1 MLIRLGG
8 GSEGIKEYLEDG
20 HKQGREMSR
29 NELDERVILA
39 GDLEFTDQLIKDS
52 ESDGERYKHIT
63 LAFKEDEISRET
75 MDNIVRDFEKFAFAA
90 YGPGEYNFY
99 AEAHLPKIKSYV
111 NQKTGETVE
120 RKPHIHIVIPK
131 TNLLSNGSLNPFG
144 LADHNERFLDA
155 FQEHVNNKYG
165 LASPKS
171 NRRIEFTD
179 ASDMIQRYKDDEFE
193 GGNKEFK
200 GKILSAVLDRGVTS
214 YEDFKTLIT
223 EFGDVRS
230 RNFGRYNE
238 YQNVKPAGNAKGVN
252 LKEYV
257 FSKEFIELSDSDKRD
272 AMSAQVVR
280 KYEVEGVARRDPEN
294 ITSAL
299 EEWHKLRAFEVKY
312 INSGN
317 SKLYKAYKD
326 STFEEKQ
333 NILNDRAARFYNK
346 FKEPQNEPERF
357 RKNPFDHVYGFK
369 QLGRGVDGRD
379 AGTGPARVHE
389 RDRGHGIGVDGRDN
403 GSESRGQSGG
413 TGPGA
418 GRITVGGRGTGRAGT
433 SDLTRRQRAFTS
445 SRKHDTISITR
456 FEATR
461 TLNRVPRVPGL
472 DVVRDGG
479 QREVLLPDHA
489 SNKLE
494 HGGTSGNDTLRRDRN
509 RQRGGGRLR
518 ATGRAVDST
527 LSQHARDLRER
538 GQIEASADVQEFKEI
553 KHKLDASRLL
563 SELSRSHGLLV
574 DKYEVTVAQDGS
586 ARVVCGNRKLNV
598 SDFLTR
604 EMRLSWSESADILR
618 AAYRDQT
625 GGVSVQAPMQSP
637 SPTLWRQ
644 FQNERK
650 SRGGQRE
657 LWTRQF
663 ASERER
669 RDALKRALERDKQ
682 DARTSLPHVRKGA
695 DSVARMTYV
704 AAERTLTGD
713 IRVERQ
719 QLRTPVSDQYRT
731 FLHALSETG
740 NVDALTELR
749 RMARPA
755 AQRSAH
761 EGGSI
766 SAHAPDSEANSIFYR
781 GKDIKFRVHL
791 NGDVVYSLNGR
802 AIIEDRGSK
811 LMMLQTDRFAIEAGL
826 RLAEAK
832 FGSIIILSGPKN
844 YQERAALVAAE
855 AGVNVT
861 FENKRLESIREH
873 RVAELESQRARKS
886 ENRELG
892 RDFVAARRT
901 AKPTEPSSTEI
912 GSTSVKP
919 ATPTPSQDRGK
930 NREQDRER

>member
-165 LASPKS
+165 LASPKN

-193 GGNKEFK
+193 GGNKELK
-200 GKILSAVLDRGVTS
+200 GKILSAVLERGVTT
-214 YEDFKTLIT
+214 YEDFRTLIT
-223 EFGDVRS
+223 EFGDVRV
-230 RNFGRYNE
+230 RNFGKHNE
-238 YQNVKPAGNAKGVN
+238 YQNVKPTGNAKGVN

-257 FSKEFIELSDSDKRD
+257 FSKEFVELSDSDKRE

-280 KYEVEGVARRDPEN
+280 KYEVEGIARRDPEN
-294 ITSAL
+294 ITNAL
-299 EEWHKLRAFEVKY
+299 GEWHKLRAFEVKY

-333 NILNDRAARFYNK
+333 DILNDRAARFYEK
-346 FKEPQNEPERF
+346 FKEPKNEPERF
-357 RKNPFDHVYGFK
+357 RKNAFEHVYGFK
-369 QLGRGVDGRD
+369 QLGRGIDGRD
-379 AGTGPARVHE
+379 AGPGPARLHE
-389 RDRGHGIGVDGRDN
+389 RDGRHGSVVDGGDN
-403 GSESRGQSGG
+403 GPGSPRRPEEQQF
-413 TGPGA
+413 GA
-418 GRITVGGRGTGRAGT
+418 GRSSGRGSAAGQRGAA
-433 SDLTRRQRAFTS
+433 DLTRRQRAFTA
-445 SRKHDTISITR
+445 SRKYDTIAITR

-472 DVVRDGG
+472 DVVRDVG

-489 SNKLE
+489 PDKLE
-494 HGGTSGNDTLRRDRN
+494 HGRTSSNDALRRDRN
-509 RQRGGGRLR
+509 RQRGSGRVGG
-518 ATGRAVDST
+518 TGRAVDST

-538 GQIEASADVQEFKEI
+538 GQIAANADGQEFKEI

-586 ARVVCGNRKLNV
+586 ARIVCGNRKLNV

-618 AAYRDQT
+618 SAYRDQT
-625 GGVSVQAPMQSP
+625 SGLSSQGPMQSP
-637 SPTLWRQ
+637 SPALWRQ

-663 ASERER
+663 ANERER
-669 RDALKRALERDKQ
+669 RDALKRALGLDKRDTR
-682 DARTSLPHVRKGA
+682 AGLPHSRKAA

-704 AAERTLTGD
+704 AAEQTLSAD
-713 IRVERQ
+713 IRAERQ

-731 FLHALSETG
+731 FLHALAETG
-740 NVDALTELR
+740 NADALAELR
-749 RMARPA
+749 RMARA
-755 AQRSAH
+755 GTQRSAH

-766 SAHAPDSEANSIFYR
+766 SAHALHPEANGIFYR
-781 GKDIKFRVHL
+781 GKDMKFRVHM
-791 NGDVVYSLNGR
+791 NGDVVYSLGGR

-832 FGSIIILSGPKN
+832 FGSIIILSGPKD

-855 AGVNVT
+855 AGVKVT
-861 FENKRLESIREH
+861 FENKRLESIRGQH
-873 RVAELESQRARKS
+873 AAELASERARKA

-892 RDFVAARRT
+892 REFVTAQRT
-901 AKPTEPSSTEI
+901 SKVAETPSTGLGPTSPA
-912 GSTSVKP
+912 P
-919 ATPTPSQDRGK
+919 ATPTSSQDRSKKQG
-930 NREQDRER
+930 QDRER

>member
-165 LASPKS
+165 LASPKN

-193 GGNKEFK
+193 GGNKELK

-223 EFGDVRS
+223 EFGNVRS
-230 RNFGRYNE
+230 RNFGKHNE
-238 YQNVKPAGNAKGVN
+238 YQNVKPVDNAKGVN

-257 FSKEFIELSDSDKRD
+257 FSKEFIELSDSDKRE

-280 KYEVEGVARRDPEN
+280 KYEVEGIARRDPEN
-294 ITSAL
+294 ITNAL
-299 EEWHKLRAFEVKY
+299 DEWFKLRAFEVKY

-333 NILNDRAARFYNK
+333 NILNDRAARFYEK
-346 FKEPQNEPERF
+346 FKEPQNESERF
-357 RKNPFDHVYGFK
+357 RKNAFEHVYGFK
-369 QLGRGVDGRD
+369 QLGRGIDGRD
-379 AGTGPARVHE
+379 AGAGPARLHE
-389 RDRGHGIGVDGRDN
+389 RDRRHGSGVDGRDN
-403 GSESRGQSGG
+403 GPGLPGRAGGQQF
-413 TGPGA
+413 GA
-418 GRITVGGRGTGRAGT
+418 GRSPGRGSGAGRPGS
-433 SDLTRRQRAFTS
+433 SDLTRRQRAFTA
-445 SRKHDTISITR
+445 SRKYDTIAITR

-461 TLNRVPRVPGL
+461 ALNRVPRVPGL
-472 DVVRDGG
+472 DVVRDVG

-489 SNKLE
+489 PDKLE
-494 HGGTSGNDTLRRDRN
+494 HGRTSGNDALRRDRN
-509 RQRGGGRLR
+509 RQRGGGRVG
-518 ATGRAVDST
+518 ATGRAVDSS

-538 GQIEASADVQEFKEI
+538 GQIAANADVQEFKEI

-586 ARVVCGNRKLNV
+586 ARIVCGNRKLNV

-618 AAYRDQT
+618 SAYRDQT
-625 GGVSVQAPMQSP
+625 SGLSVQGPMQSP
-637 SPTLWRQ
+637 SPVLWRQ

-669 RDALKRALERDKQ
+669 RDALKRALERDKRE
-682 DARTSLPHVRKGA
+682 ARAGLPHSRKAA

-704 AAERTLTGD
+704 AAERTLSGD

-731 FLHALSETG
+731 FLHALAETG
-740 NVDALTELR
+740 NVDALAELR
-749 RMARPA
+749 RMARA
-755 AQRSAH
+755 GTQRSAH

-766 SAHAPDSEANSIFYR
+766 SAHASHPEANGIFYR
-781 GKDIKFRVHL
+781 GKDMKFRVHM
-791 NGDVVYSLNGR
+791 NGDVVYSLGGR

-832 FGSIIILSGPKN
+832 FGSIIILSGPKD

-855 AGVNVT
+855 AGVKVT
-861 FENKRLESIREH
+861 FENKRLESMREQ
-873 RVAELESQRARKS
+873 RAAELASERARKA
-886 ENRELG
+886 EHRELG
-892 RDFVAARRT
+892 RDFVT
-901 AKPTEPSSTEI
+901 AQRASKTVETPSTGLGPTGPA
-912 GSTSVKP
+912 P

-930 NREQDRER
+930 KQEQDRER